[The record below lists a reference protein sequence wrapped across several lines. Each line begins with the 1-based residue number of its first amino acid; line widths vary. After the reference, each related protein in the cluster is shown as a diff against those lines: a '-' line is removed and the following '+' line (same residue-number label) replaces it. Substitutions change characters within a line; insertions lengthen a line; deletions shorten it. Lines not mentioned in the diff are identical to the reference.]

1 MVKMEIGEKMY
12 RIGEA
17 AALLGVHQNTIRR
30 WEKEGKI
37 RVVRAPGGHRKIPE
51 SEIKRL
57 FGPPSLPSQPSEL
70 SREDKLKA
78 FIDFVFSYCQD
89 DLELI
94 KKAVI
99 IRDNFTCTKCGS
111 KEMLTI
117 HYLDGTMRNDPENL
131 ITLCQK
137 CYDNFHGK
145 ISPPPPSPQ
154 VISQPISKQAVLN
167 ALAPTG
173 MAQKTAYGELLSVAL
188 AMRKFGVEELAFRA
202 KTPKILA
209 ENFCRRMQELGYVK
223 CENNI
228 FELIVEVIK

>member
-1 MVKMEIGEKMY
+1 MY

-78 FIDFVFSYCQD
+78 FLEFVFSYCQD

-94 KKAVI
+94 KKAVM
-99 IRDNFTCTKCGS
+99 IRD
-111 KEMLTI
+111 
-117 HYLDGTMRNDPENL
+117 
-131 ITLCQK
+131 
-137 CYDNFHGK
+137 
-145 ISPPPPSPQ
+145 
-154 VISQPISKQAVLN
+154 
-167 ALAPTG
+167 
-173 MAQKTAYGELLSVAL
+173 
-188 AMRKFGVEELAFRA
+188 
-202 KTPKILA
+202 
-209 ENFCRRMQELGYVK
+209 
-223 CENNI
+223 
-228 FELIVEVIK
+228 